1 MKLDIKLMWTAR
13 AHGYNNS
20 LVCDNNTMITETYCW
35 LFILALS
42 VPSAVIDYGSFS
54 NKQQGLRGHYPHPR
68 RHQRD
73 LSF

>member
-1 MKLDIKLMWTAR
+1 MKLDIKLMFRAG

-20 LVCDNNTMITETYCW
+20 LVCDNNTMIAETYCW

-54 NKQQGLRGHYPHPR
+54 NKQQGLW
-68 RHQRD
+68 D
-73 LSF
+73 II